1 MGDIITRNAI
11 RSENG
16 MRVLMKKIAGTISR
30 DVSYTNLY
38 HALKTIGF
46 PLSKDTIIDYCFYAN
61 QSFLLFALKNYYA
74 AFVDKESKS
83 KFYFSDNGILN
94 LFLAKDDTS
103 LFENLVAI
111 SLKQKYQDKLYYLKS
126 SKTKIDIDFLVD
138 EENIAVQAC
147 YSTADADTANREIG
161 QLKKL
166 DATNPGKYKLMI
178 ITMNETGNIPLEHNV
193 IRIIK
198 LQDFLLSN

>member
-1 MGDIITRNAI
+1 M
-11 RSENG
+11 
-16 MRVLMKKIAGTISR
+16 
-30 DVSYTNLY
+30 
-38 HALKTIGF
+38 
-46 PLSKDTIIDYCFYAN
+46 
-61 QSFLLFALKNYYA
+61 LFALKNYYA

-94 LFLAKDDTS
+94 LFLAKDDIS

-111 SLKQKYQDKLYYLKS
+111 SLKQKYQNKLYYLKS

-161 QLKKL
+161 QLK
-166 DATNPGKYKLMI
+166 N
-178 ITMNETGNIPLEHNV
+178 
-193 IRIIK
+193 
-198 LQDFLLSN
+198 

>member
-1 MGDIITRNAI
+1 M
-11 RSENG
+11 
-16 MRVLMKKIAGTISR
+16 
-30 DVSYTNLY
+30 
-38 HALKTIGF
+38 
-46 PLSKDTIIDYCFYAN
+46 
-61 QSFLLFALKNYYA
+61 LFALKNYYA

-94 LFLAKDDTS
+94 LFLAKDDIS

-111 SLKQKYQDKLYYLKS
+111 SLKQKYQNKLYYLKS
-126 SKTKIDIDFLVD
+126 SKNKIDIDFLVD

-147 YSTADADTANREIG
+147 YSTADADIANREIG

-166 DATNPGKYKLMI
+166 DATNPGKYELMI
-178 ITMNETGNIPLEHNV
+178 ITTNETGNIPLEHNV